1 MIAMTMTQ
9 TVTMATLP
17 PQMVKNASGLIN
29 LARNTG
35 GAVGLALLSTTL
47 TNQTAL
53 HLNDLSS
60 GVSIASAQSQA
71 MVGGLTQRMA
81 QLGVADPAGAAHK
94 AFNGLLVKNATVLAF
109 GDAFTLLA
117 LGCLIAAAA
126 SLFATPPTA
135 AAAPPPSDSH

>member
-1 MIAMTMTQ
+1 MLGLVFAIFLVAMVLALPMG
-9 TVTMATLP
+9 VAMGVATIV
-17 PQMVKNASGLIN
+17 PQMIDKTFAGNMGYI
-29 LARNTG
+29 
-35 GAVGLALLSTTL
+35 
-47 TNQTAL
+47 
-53 HLNDLSS
+53 
-60 GVSIASAQSQA
+60 IQA
-71 MVGGLTQRMA
+71 MVGGLTQRKA

-126 SLFATPPTA
+126 SLFATPPKA